1 MVPEEGRWET
11 EDGKRAAPEDAG
23 CRGTRRRANGGR
35 GHLRVPPS
43 RTAETQGFRAT
54 EDKASLQIKC
64 KQKPQPQGCLKSRI
78 LKTNNI

>member
-1 MVPEEGRWET
+1 MGNEPLQRTRAAEGRGGGRT
-11 EDGKRAAPEDAG
+11 EAG
-23 CRGTRRRANGGR
+23 DTCR
-35 GHLRVPPS
+35 GHLRIPPS